1 MRRREIED
9 YLLWL
14 AIVLGVI
21 LAARLLLGCAPA
33 LRTFTIYAI
42 IAL

>member
-1 MRRREIED
+1 MRRRELED
-9 YLLWL
+9 YLLWAAVL
-14 AIVLGVI
+14 LGVI
-21 LAARLLLGCAPA
+21 LAVRLLLGCTPA